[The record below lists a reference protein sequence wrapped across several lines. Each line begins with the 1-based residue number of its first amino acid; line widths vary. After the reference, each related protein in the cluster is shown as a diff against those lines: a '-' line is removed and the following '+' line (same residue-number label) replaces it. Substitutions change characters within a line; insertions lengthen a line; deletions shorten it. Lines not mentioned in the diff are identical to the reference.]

1 MAPSISIHALL
12 AESDRS
18 TIRWGDV
25 YSQFQSTLSLRRATW
40 NRTTSVPFSLF
51 QSTLSLRR
59 ATDFVPAISS
69 LIEISIH
76 ALLAESDLDLGIYRF
91 ECRHF
96 NPRSPCGERQDA
108 WIGDG
113 EVVQISIH
121 ALLAE
126 SDFPISP
133 GCLTR
138 GHFNPR
144 SPCGERRG
152 RGRFGR
158 PVFRDFNPRSPCGER
173 PSKAKNWPAVLE
185 FQSTLSL
192 RRAT

>member
-126 SDFPISP
+126 SDLANF
-133 GCLTR
+133 GHNR
-138 GHFNPR
+138 G
-144 SPCGERRG
+144 S
-152 RGRFGR
+152 
-158 PVFRDFNPRSPCGER
+158 
-173 PSKAKNWPAVLE
+173 SK

-192 RRAT
+192 RRATKGFVCCI

>member
-1 MAPSISIHALL
+1 MRRATLNRLLAHSATRISIHALLAESDCWRLEGARLAPSISIHALL

-126 SDFPISP
+126 SDLANF
-133 GCLTR
+133 GHNR
-138 GHFNPR
+138 G
-144 SPCGERRG
+144 S
-152 RGRFGR
+152 
-158 PVFRDFNPRSPCGER
+158 
-173 PSKAKNWPAVLE
+173 SK

-192 RRAT
+192 RRATKGFVCCI